1 MKSTAHALTASVMTA
16 IALAGI
22 GTSGGSPIPVF
33 VVIQNQAGVP
43 RQVLGRAIQ
52 VVADAYRPLG
62 IGIAWIEQPVPA
74 SAARTVQ
81 VTLLRRKAERH
92 DDQRMIGIDAP
103 GDRHARVHLAHIL
116 YQSIDDDDV
125 VTGHALAYVLAHVI
139 RGALSNGAT
148 GPARI
153 VHADRHAARAMAK
166 GRSVFTPEE
175 AEAIRRDAESLAR

>member
-22 GTSGGSPIPVF
+22 STPGESPIPVF
-33 VVIQNQAGVP
+33 VLIQNQARIS

-74 SAARTVQ
+74 SAVPTIH
-81 VTLLRRKAERH
+81 VTLL
-92 DDQRMIGIDAP
+92 QRSGQRTADEKIIGIDAA
-103 GDRHARVHLAHIL
+103 GDPRARVHLAHIL
-116 YQSIDDDDV
+116 YQRIDDDV
-125 VTGHALAYVLAHVI
+125 ATGHALAYVLAHVI
-139 RGALSNGAT
+139 RGVLSNGAT

>member
-22 GTSGGSPIPVF
+22 STPGESPIPVF
-33 VVIQNQAGVP
+33 VLIQNQARIP
-43 RQVLGRAIQ
+43 REVLGRAIQ

-62 IGIAWIEQPVPA
+62 IGIAWIEQPAPA
-74 SAARTVQ
+74 SAVPTIH
-81 VTLLRRKAERH
+81 VTLL
-92 DDQRMIGIDAP
+92 QRGGQRTEDEKIIGLDAP
-103 GDRHARVHLAHIL
+103 GDPRARVHLAHIL

-148 GPARI
+148 GKARI

-175 AEAIRRDAESLAR
+175 AEAIRRDAESLGR